1 MDEFFFEIFEVLPR
15 QGPGNRAVT
24 KKAFEAIKGLPPK
37 PKILDIGC
45 GTGTQTFDLAEMTDG
60 DITALDNHPPFIDML
75 NQKAERAGLAHRV
88 HGVVGDM
95 SAPDFMPESF
105 DLIWAE
111 GSIYNIGYEEA
122 LRRWRPLLKPMGY
135 MAVSDLVWLKADP
148 PEKVKNF
155 LRSESPGV
163 KFAEDLLSDAER
175 LRYRLIDHFFLP
187 DEAWRED
194 YYKPMA
200 QAIPGMRKKYPEDQN
215 MQKFLDSLELEIE
228 MFRDYSDYYGYVFI
242 ILQKHD

>member
-15 QGPGNRAVT
+15 QGPGNRAAT
-24 KKAFEAIKGLPPK
+24 KKAFEAIIGLPSN

-75 NQKAERAGLAHRV
+75 NQKAERAGFAHRI

-95 SAPDFMPESF
+95 SAPDFKPESF

-111 GSIYNIGYEEA
+111 GSIFIIGFEEG
-122 LRRWRPLLKPMGY
+122 LKRWRMLLKPKGY

-155 LRSESPGV
+155 LRSDTPGV
-163 KFAEDLLSDAER
+163 KFAEDLLADARR
-175 LRYRLIDHFFLP
+175 LGYRLIDHFFLP
-187 DEAWRED
+187 DKAWRED

-200 QAIPGMRKKYPEDQN
+200 QSVPEMRKKYPENQN
-215 MQKFLDSLELEIE
+215 IQNFLDSLELEIE
-228 MFRDYSDYYGYVFI
+228 IFQNYSDYYGYVFI
-242 ILQKHD
+242 ILQKND